1 VSPSETDAD
10 AIESYLDRLL
20 LVLPGTARQVRH
32 TLAEVEAHLRDAAAA
47 AIEDGHDEPGAQ
59 RLAVEQLGP
68 VNGVV
73 DARSVRWRLT
83 PARRRRMVLA
93 TLLIAGVA
101 GLAVAA
107 AGGLAVLVRALGGD
121 RAIATPFPT
130 GSYTAADC
138 ARWMHLYPT
147 ATNCVSAMTADHAD
161 DFVRN
166 CVAAGLLG
174 MLAVVTRVVLRGR
187 WSNREVRNA
196 FPRGAEEI
204 VGAIAAAL
212 VALVMLGRG
221 ADALLVTH
229 GNGAGQ
235 SFVLAASAA
244 AATTFL
250 AISARS
256 RARHARWIADS

>member
-1 VSPSETDAD
+1 MSPSDTD

-32 TLAEVEAHLRDAAAA
+32 TLAEVEAHLRDAAADA
-47 AIEDGHDEPGAQ
+47 MRDGHDAQVAQ

-68 VNGVV
+68 VGGVV
-73 DARSVRWRLT
+73 DGHGGRWRVT
-83 PARRRRMVLA
+83 PAQRRRTVLA
-93 TLLIAGVA
+93 ALLIATVG

-107 AGGLAVLVRALGGD
+107 AGGLAVLVRFIGGD

-138 ARWMHLYPT
+138 ARWMRLYPT
-147 ATNCVSAMTADHAD
+147 SANCTSAMTTDHAD

-174 MLAVVTRVVLRGR
+174 VLALVALVVLRRR
-187 WSNREVRNA
+187 WSSREVRNA
-196 FPRGAEEI
+196 FPLGAEEI
-204 VGAIAAAL
+204 LGAIAAAL
-212 VALVMLGRG
+212 VTVVTLGQG
-221 ADALLVTH
+221 ADAMLVTH

-244 AATTFL
+244 AAGAFL
-250 AISARS
+250 LSRARS
-256 RARHARWIADS
+256 RARHGRWVADA